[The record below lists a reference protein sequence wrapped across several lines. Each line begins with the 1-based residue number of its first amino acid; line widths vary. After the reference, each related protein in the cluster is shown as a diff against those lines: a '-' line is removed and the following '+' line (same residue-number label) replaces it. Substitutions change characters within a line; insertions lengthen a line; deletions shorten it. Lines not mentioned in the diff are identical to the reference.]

1 MNTAEK
7 ALSEMKAHQ
16 MGCEQRYKEIERR
29 LEEGSEKFKRIEHSV
44 LGIYPFVLACIVI
57 AVWLK

>member
-1 MNTAEK
+1 
-7 ALSEMKAHQ
+7 MKAHQ
-16 MGCEQRYKEIERR
+16 MVCEQRYKEIERR

-44 LGIYPFVLACIVI
+44 LGIYPFVLACIVV